1 MMALEETGR
10 TPDEAIAAGLR
21 KLGVPRECVLVETLA
36 AGARGV
42 LGLGGQEA
50 RVRLT
55 VTPGGER
62 LIRGRTILETL
73 LTLMNIEAQV
83 RAEEQRGSVRLE
95 LSGRD
100 AGLLIGKRGQT
111 LEALQVLVGRILGRQ
126 VDERTRVEL
135 DVGGYRERRQKQLE
149 QVAPR
154 LARQVK
160 ATGGAVVLQPM
171 SSAERRTIHLA
182 LQGDSAVRTES
193 VGDGRDRRLVITPV
207 AVEACGKHYLAFKH
221 NWLHHPL

>member
-21 KLGVPRECVLVETLA
+21 KLGV
-36 AGARGV
+36 
-42 LGLGGQEA
+42 Q
-50 RVRLT
+50 RLT

-83 RAEEQRGSVRLE
+83 CAEEQRGSVRLE

-135 DVGGYRERRQKQLE
+135 DVGGYRERRQKQL
-149 QVAPR
+149 ALR

-207 AVEACGKHYLAFKH
+207 AVEACGKHDLAFKY